1 MFTKSTPSSKEI
13 IELLSRLKAETP
25 DYPAH
30 ILAARKNSFLNQAA
44 TLKIQG
50 RGHGG
55 EGGQQG
61 GSSGTG
67 ASGTALGGSTTVQ
80 GIILQAVIGFG
91 LVAAILVGM
100 LTGNYVFRD
109 QVSDRPEEDIVAV
122 TESPAPVLLPVSG
135 ASATPTNVEPVVAT
149 PEVTIT
155 VTRMNTTVENL
166 SDDPADIHDLLDDI
180 KDNPGLHL
188 GQATG
193 TPAAPGQGN
202 PGNINQPDKPDK
214 PDKADKPDKPGKPD
228 LPERG
233 R

>member
-30 ILAARKNSFLNQAA
+30 ILAARKNSFLNHAA

-50 RGHGG
+50 KGQGG

-61 GSSGTG
+61 GSGGSG

-80 GIILQAVIGFG
+80 GIILQAIIGLG
-91 LVAAILVGM
+91 IVATMLIGM
-100 LTGNYVFRD
+100 LTGNYLFRD
-109 QVSDRPEEDIVAV
+109 QVSDRLEEDIVV
-122 TESPAPVLLPVSG
+122 VIESSAPTILPASG
-135 ASATPTNVEPVVAT
+135 TSETPTEDVPGVAT
-149 PEVTIT
+149 PEVTAT
-155 VTRMNTTVENL
+155 ATESNTTVENL
-166 SDDPADIHDLLDDI
+166 NDDPAFINDLLDVI

-202 PGNINQPDKPDK
+202 PGNINQPNKPGKPDKPDK
-214 PDKADKPDKPGKPD
+214 PDRPDRPD
-228 LPERG
+228 TG